1 MKQTIN
7 EYQFRDA
14 FIRMDRKENFSYAGL
29 IALYDYLTA
38 LEDDIGEEFEL
49 DVIALCC
56 DYSEYDLEDLQR
68 EFGDYEGVQWEDMEQ
83 AIEWLEDRTTV
94 IRVDDDDRVIVQVF

>member
-1 MKQTIN
+1 MKQTVN

-14 FIRMDRKENFSYAGL
+14 FIRMDRKEKFSYAGL
-29 IALYDYLTA
+29 IALYDYLTD
-38 LEDDIGEEFEL
+38 LENDIGEEIEL

-56 DYSEYDLEDLQR
+56 DYSEHDLEDLQR
-68 EFGDYEGVQWEDMEQ
+68 EYGHYNGEQWENMEE

-94 IRVDDDDRVIVQVF
+94 IAVDEDHVIVQVF

>member
-7 EYQFRDA
+7 KSEFTAA
-14 FIRMDRKENFSYAGL
+14 FHNMDRKENFSYAGL

-38 LEDDIGEEFEL
+38 LEDDLGEELEL

-56 DYSEYDLEDLQR
+56 DYSEHDLEDLQR
-68 EFGDYEGVQWEDMEQ
+68 EYGDYEGEQWEDMEE
-83 AIEWLEDRTTV
+83 ATAWLEDRTTV
-94 IRVDDDDRVIVQVF
+94 IRVDDDTVIIQVF

>member
-7 EYQFRDA
+7 ESQFRDA
-14 FIRMDRKENFSYAGL
+14 FTNMNRQENFSHAGL
-29 IALYDYLTA
+29 SALYDYLTDMEEA
-38 LEDDIGEEFEL
+38 IGEELEL

-56 DYSEYDLEDLQR
+56 DYSEHDLEDLQR
-68 EFGDYEGVQWEDMEQ
+68 EYGDYEGELLESMEE

-94 IRVDDDDRVIVQVF
+94 IRVDDDTVIIQVF

>member
-38 LEDDIGEEFEL
+38 LEDDIGEELEL

-56 DYSEYDLEDLQR
+56 DYSECDLEDLQR
-68 EFGDYEGVQWEDMEQ
+68 EYGNYEGEQWQDMEETI
-83 AIEWLEDRTTV
+83 AWLEDRTTV
-94 IRVDDDDRVIVQVF
+94 IRVDDDTVIVQVF

>member
-14 FIRMDRKENFSYAGL
+14 FIRMDRKENFSYTGL

-68 EFGDYEGVQWEDMEQ
+68 EFGNYEGETWEDMEQ

-94 IRVDDDDRVIVQVF
+94 IRVDDDTVIIQNF